1 MKSNK
6 KRLMK
11 IEEAVREEEGL
22 TEEDFELILSVLPT
36 EYADAVR
43 KKLFEIADR
52 EYDGIDN
59 HQPAKLRGKQN
70 LRSGLH
76 GKTLESILNDLPPEC
91 AAALRAKLGIKGK
104 YFNKELTK

>member
-1 MKSNK
+1 MRNLKN
-6 KRLMK
+6 RVQR
-11 IEEAVREEEGL
+11 IEGLVNEEEGL

-70 LRSGLH
+70 SRSGLH
-76 GKTLESILNDLPPEC
+76 GKTLELILNDLPPEC
-91 AAALRAKLGIKGK
+91 AAALSAKVGI
-104 YFNKELTK
+104 